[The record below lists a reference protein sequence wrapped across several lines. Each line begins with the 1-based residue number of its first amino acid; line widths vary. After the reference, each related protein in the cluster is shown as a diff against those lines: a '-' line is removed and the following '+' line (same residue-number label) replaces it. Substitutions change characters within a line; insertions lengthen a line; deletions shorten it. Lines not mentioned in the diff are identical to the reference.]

1 MEEDFH
7 QALMRRAGSLL
18 RRRAYSRAE
27 LAEKLSRF
35 AGPDDLRGV
44 LDRLQELDLLN
55 DARYAYNLAF
65 QRLTE
70 DGWGPLKVR
79 EALQARKLASELI
92 EAALE
97 RIRQEVGFE
106 PILTNYLD
114 RHCRRSGIPS
124 DPKGIQRLFQHL
136 RRRGFPDD
144 QIYNVLRRNTPG
156 QAWHRFES
164 GE

>member
-18 RRRAYSRAE
+18 RRRAYGRAE

-70 DGWGPLKVR
+70 DGCR
-79 EALQARKLASELI
+79 ERLLR
-92 EAALE
+92 
-97 RIRQEVGFE
+97 
-106 PILTNYLD
+106 
-114 RHCRRSGIPS
+114 
-124 DPKGIQRLFQHL
+124 QRLADPFL
-136 RRRGFPDD
+136 RGGMTDKDRPVAVNLGPRRFFG
-144 QIYNVLRRNTPG
+144 
-156 QAWHRFES
+156 
-164 GE
+164 